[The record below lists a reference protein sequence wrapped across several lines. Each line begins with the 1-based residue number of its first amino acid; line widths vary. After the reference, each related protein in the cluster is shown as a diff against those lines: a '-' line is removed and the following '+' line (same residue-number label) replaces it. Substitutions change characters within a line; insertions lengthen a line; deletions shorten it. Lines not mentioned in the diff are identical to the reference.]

1 MEAGKEAIEVPY
13 PYSAAVLFLLTV
25 LLLHKEP
32 GQMEV
37 MLLAGVWALQLKA
50 EVLVLVENMTAP
62 ASLAKFPW

>member
-1 MEAGKEAIEVPY
+1 M
-13 PYSAAVLFLLTV
+13 LTV

-32 GQMEV
+32 RQV
-37 MLLAGVWALQLKA
+37 KVVLLAGVWALQLKV